1 MAMMNDTF
9 FTNNEFMNLAN
20 LQMGGLT
27 NLVNIPSINGIN
39 LSMIMQQHHFGQR
52 LPSYVCPPE
61 AIKLSAQESALHHLA
76 PKKPERTSETKL
88 FRRAAFHVAI
98 AYHIHLKKVWR

>member
-61 AIKLSAQESALHHLA
+61 AIKLSAQSRLCIILL
-76 PKKPERTSETKL
+76 PKNPSGHPRPSYSGGLRFTL
-88 FRRAAFHVAI
+88 P
-98 AYHIHLKKVWR
+98 